1 MLDDF
6 HNSWKEKQ
14 TDRQTDRQTDNKQ
27 TNKQTNN
34 IKTSRTNE
42 NKYIQVKSNKKRNTK
57 IFGFGEV
64 FVVYV

>member
-1 MLDDF
+1 MTSTIAGKR
-6 HNSWKEKQ
+6 N
-14 TDRQTDRQTDNKQ
+14 RQTI
-27 TNKQTNN
+27 NKQTNN

-42 NKYIQVKSNKKRNTK
+42 NKYIQVKSNKKRNTN